1 MSFETIT
8 ADVLFQTSRKRIC
21 EVARQQFVALGQA
34 DEYDRIRRHP
44 DTCQSRVLT
53 LAEADELW
61 ASRLATPSLLGDMG
75 MTIYSLG
82 DFVDPRL
89 VFLTDDV
96 SYGWKVLKAR
106 GWFAMTYRYRGTVSE
121 EFPTWREHV
130 QHYYGRTVQ
139 VVETVDELLQ
149 HLNSVTDAQAA

>member
-61 ASRLATPSLLGDMG
+61 ASRLATPSLLGDIRQWPHRG
-75 MTIYSLG
+75 DATPRRRSREELRGQDLG
-82 DFVDPRL
+82 GCPPGVPDVHRGGPRGRRARPGFRVVAAGQWL
-89 VFLTDDV
+89 E
-96 SYGWKVLKAR
+96 GAERLK
-106 GWFAMTYRYRGTVSE
+106 T
-121 EFPTWREHV
+121 
-130 QHYYGRTVQ
+130 
-139 VVETVDELLQ
+139 
-149 HLNSVTDAQAA
+149 